1 MCKELHIEALFF
13 IMKGKILVSSP
24 SLLSDTIFNKS
35 VILIVD
41 KRRDGIT
48 GFILNKTGGFLF
60 TKNKNNSSSKKY
72 EFGFGGPVSDET
84 FYLLKSEKIHEESIM
99 IDHNYYW
106 GNDVQLIINQ
116 IENGKIN
123 KENVIF
129 FQGYSGWDEQQ
140 LDYEIENKSW
150 IIIDKF
156 DRDIFRFKEKNC
168 WNKIIS
174 EIGDKFKIWSNSPE
188 DISLN

>member
-48 GFILNKTGGFLF
+48 GFILNKIGGFLF
-60 TKNKNNSSSKKY
+60 TKNKNNSSSRKY
-72 EFGFGGPVSDET
+72 EFGFGGPVSNET
-84 FYLLKSEKIHEESIM
+84 FYLLKSEKIHEESIK

-168 WNKIIS
+168 WNQIIS
-174 EIGDKFKIWSNSPE
+174 EIGDKYKIWSNSPE

>member
-1 MCKELHIEALFF
+1 
-13 IMKGKILVSSP
+13 MKGKILVSSP